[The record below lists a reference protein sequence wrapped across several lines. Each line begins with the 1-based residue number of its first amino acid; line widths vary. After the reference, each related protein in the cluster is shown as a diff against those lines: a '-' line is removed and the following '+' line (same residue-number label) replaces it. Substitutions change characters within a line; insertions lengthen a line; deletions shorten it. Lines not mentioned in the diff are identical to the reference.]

1 MKWKRTDT
9 PTKDDEYSRLKK
21 DNIKYGSLL
30 VNLSSTLFLQSIERY
45 KEVLSEEAI
54 VLLEQAIRPNIE
66 TLREEIDKFQE
77 ALRNEEEDE

>member
-9 PTKDDEYSRLKK
+9 PTKDDEYRRLKK

-45 KEVLSEEAI
+45 KEVLSEEAT

>member
-9 PTKDDEYSRLKK
+9 PTKDDEYRRLKK